1 MNPDYQ
7 RLHKAS
13 QSERSFQIKDY
24 QETWLYFWKASYAV
38 FKFKTALLCN
48 VKNAWMRSVSVISEF
63 DHVPQIIFKKISER
77 FSEIPYSTHGR
88 WQEFLSFLSSCAL
101 SIKTLGPESVQARVY
116 FNKWGWYG
124 PLESDSF
131 PAVLPC
137 KRTLLELFCSI
148 KHFKKTIC
156 VWVSVLW
163 WIPTTMCL
171 SKQRGIIIDWQTVTV
186 SPHLALFCLTR
197 TNT

>member
-1 MNPDYQ
+1 MPEWDQLVWY
-7 RLHKAS
+7 LSLIMYH
-13 QSERSFQIKDY
+13 RSY
-24 QETWLYFWKASYAV
+24 L
-38 FKFKTALLCN
+38 
-48 VKNAWMRSVSVISEF
+48 RS
-63 DHVPQIIFKKISER
+63 PKKISER

-131 PAVLPC
+131 PAELPC

-171 SKQRGIIIDWQTVTV
+171 SKQRGIIIDCQTVTV
-186 SPHLALFCLTR
+186 SPHLALFSHTR